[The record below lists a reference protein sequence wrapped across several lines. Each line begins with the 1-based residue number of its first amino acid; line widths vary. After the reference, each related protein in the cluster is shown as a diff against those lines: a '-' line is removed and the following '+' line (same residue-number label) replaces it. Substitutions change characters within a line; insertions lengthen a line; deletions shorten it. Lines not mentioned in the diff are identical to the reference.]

1 MTAVNKLYLSSALHL
16 LYQKIRIVSRYLLTI
31 KICIMKKLKITA
43 LLAVLAFSPFYANV
57 FPSESHPVVKGIA
70 DAIKWKSESIDVGN
84 IPQGKP
90 KLIRFEFTNTS
101 SKPIVIENVA
111 PSCGCTTAD
120 YTKTPILPG
129 KTGFVEASYNAASKG
144 PFMKTVNVTTS
155 ESKTPKTLSFK
166 GVVA

>member
-1 MTAVNKLYLSSALHL
+1 
-16 LYQKIRIVSRYLLTI
+16 
-31 KICIMKKLKITA
+31 MKNLKITV

-57 FPSESHPVVKGIA
+57 FSVDSNPVVTKLA

-101 SKPIVIENVA
+101 SKPIIIENVA

-129 KTGFVEASYNAASKG
+129 KKGFVEASYNAAASG
-144 PFMKTVNVTTS
+144 AFMKTVNVTTS
-155 ESKTPKTLSFK
+155 DSKTPKTLSFK
-166 GVVA
+166 GVVVS

>member
-1 MTAVNKLYLSSALHL
+1 
-16 LYQKIRIVSRYLLTI
+16 
-31 KICIMKKLKITA
+31 MKNLKITA
-43 LLAVLAFSPFYANV
+43 LLAVLAFSPFYAGVLPVENT
-57 FPSESHPVVKGIA
+57 SVVKLA
-70 DAIKWKSESIDVGN
+70 DGPLKWKSESIDVGN

-101 SKPIVIENVA
+101 SKPIIIENVA

-129 KTGFVEASYNAASKG
+129 KKGFVEASYNAATAG

-155 ESKTPKTLSFK
+155 DSKTPKTLSFK
-166 GVVA
+166 GVVAS

>member
-1 MTAVNKLYLSSALHL
+1 
-16 LYQKIRIVSRYLLTI
+16 
-31 KICIMKKLKITA
+31 MKNLKITA

-57 FPSESHPVVKGIA
+57 FPTDNAPVVRMLA
-70 DAIKWKSESIDVGN
+70 DVTWKSESIDVGN

-101 SKPIVIENVA
+101 KKPIIIENVA

-129 KTGFVEASYNAASKG
+129 KKGFVEASYNAASAG
-144 PFMKTVNVTTS
+144 AFMKTVNVTTS
-155 ESKTPKTLSFK
+155 DSKTPKTLTFK
-166 GVVA
+166 GTVVAS

>member
-1 MTAVNKLYLSSALHL
+1 
-16 LYQKIRIVSRYLLTI
+16 
-31 KICIMKKLKITA
+31 MKKLKITA
-43 LLAVLAFSPFYANV
+43 LLAVLAFSPFYANIHTTDA
-57 FPSESHPVVKGIA
+57 PSLVKMVA

-84 IPQGKP
+84 IPQGKA

-101 SKPIVIENVA
+101 SKPIIIQNVA

-120 YTKTPILPG
+120 YTKTPIQPG
-129 KTGFVEASYNAASKG
+129 KKGFVEASYNAAAAG

-166 GVVA
+166 GTVVS

>member
-1 MTAVNKLYLSSALHL
+1 
-16 LYQKIRIVSRYLLTI
+16 
-31 KICIMKKLKITA
+31 MKNLKITA
-43 LLAVLAFSPFYANV
+43 FLAVLACSPFYANV
-57 FPSESHPVVKGIA
+57 FPVENTSVVKTIA
-70 DAIKWKSESIDVGN
+70 GVIKWKSESIDVGN

-129 KTGFVEASYNAASKG
+129 KKGFVEASFNAASPG
-144 PFMKTVNVTTS
+144 MFMKTVNVTTS
-155 ESKTPKTLSFK
+155 DSKTPKTLSFK
-166 GVVA
+166 GVVVS

>member
-1 MTAVNKLYLSSALHL
+1 
-16 LYQKIRIVSRYLLTI
+16 
-31 KICIMKKLKITA
+31 MKNLKITA

-57 FPSESHPVVKGIA
+57 IADGGVSVVNLLA
-70 DAIKWKSESIDVGN
+70 DAIKWNKESIDVGT

-90 KLIRFEFTNTS
+90 KLIRFEFTNTG
-101 SKPIVIENVA
+101 SKPIVIQNVA

-120 YTKTPILPG
+120 YTKTPIQPG
-129 KTGFVEASYNAASKG
+129 KKGFVEASFNAATAG

-166 GVVA
+166 GVVK

>member
-1 MTAVNKLYLSSALHL
+1 
-16 LYQKIRIVSRYLLTI
+16 
-31 KICIMKKLKITA
+31 MKKLKITA
-43 LLAVLAFSPFYANV
+43 LLAVLSFSPFYANV
-57 FPSESHPVVKGIA
+57 LTTDAPSIVKMVA

-101 SKPIVIENVA
+101 SKPIIIQNVA

-120 YTKTPILPG
+120 YTKTPIQPG
-129 KTGFVEASYNAASKG
+129 KKGFVEASYNAAAVG

-155 ESKTPKTLSFK
+155 DSKTPKTLSFK
-166 GVVA
+166 GVVAS

>member
-1 MTAVNKLYLSSALHL
+1 
-16 LYQKIRIVSRYLLTI
+16 
-31 KICIMKKLKITA
+31 MKKLKITA
-43 LLAVLAFSPFYANV
+43 LLAVLACSPFYANV
-57 FPSESHPVVKGIA
+57 LTADAPSIVKMVA

-90 KLIRFEFTNTS
+90 KLIRFEFTNTG
-101 SKPIVIENVA
+101 SKPIIIQNVA

-120 YTKTPILPG
+120 YTKTPIQPG
-129 KTGFVEASYNAASKG
+129 KKGFVEASYNAASAG

-166 GVVA
+166 GVVAS

>member
-1 MTAVNKLYLSSALHL
+1 
-16 LYQKIRIVSRYLLTI
+16 
-31 KICIMKKLKITA
+31 MKNLKITA
-43 LLAVLAFSPFYANV
+43 LLAVLACSPFYAGI
-57 FPSESHPVVKGIA
+57 FPVENTSVVKVIA
-70 DAIKWKSESIDVGN
+70 DVVKWKSESIDVGN

-129 KTGFVEASYNAASKG
+129 KKGFVEASYNAASPG
-144 PFMKTVNVTTS
+144 MFMKTVNVTTS
-155 ESKTPKTLSFK
+155 DSKAPKTLSFK
-166 GVVA
+166 GVVVS

>member
-1 MTAVNKLYLSSALHL
+1 
-16 LYQKIRIVSRYLLTI
+16 
-31 KICIMKKLKITA
+31 MKNLKITA

-57 FPSESHPVVKGIA
+57 FPVDNAPVVRVLA

-90 KLIRFEFTNTS
+90 KLIRFEFTNTTK
-101 SKPIVIENVA
+101 KPIVIENVA

-129 KTGFVEASYNAASKG
+129 KTGFVEASYNAAAAG
-144 PFMKTVNVTTS
+144 AFMKTVNVTTS
-155 ESKTPKTLSFK
+155 DSKTPKTLSFK
-166 GVVA
+166 GTVVAS

>member
-1 MTAVNKLYLSSALHL
+1 
-16 LYQKIRIVSRYLLTI
+16 
-31 KICIMKKLKITA
+31 MKKLKITA

-57 FPSESHPVVKGIA
+57 LTTDAPSIVKMVA

-101 SKPIVIENVA
+101 SKPIIIQNVA

-120 YTKTPILPG
+120 YTKTPIQPG
-129 KTGFVEASYNAASKG
+129 KKGFVEASYNAATVG

-155 ESKTPKTLSFK
+155 DSKTPKTLSFK
-166 GVVA
+166 GVVAS

>member
-1 MTAVNKLYLSSALHL
+1 
-16 LYQKIRIVSRYLLTI
+16 
-31 KICIMKKLKITA
+31 MKKLKITA
-43 LLAVLAFSPFYANV
+43 LLAVLAFSPFYAKV
-57 FPSESHPVVKGIA
+57 LTSDAPSIVKMVA

-101 SKPIVIENVA
+101 SKPIIIQNVA

-120 YTKTPILPG
+120 YTKTPIQPG
-129 KTGFVEASYNAASKG
+129 KKGFVEASYNAAAVG

-166 GVVA
+166 GVVAS